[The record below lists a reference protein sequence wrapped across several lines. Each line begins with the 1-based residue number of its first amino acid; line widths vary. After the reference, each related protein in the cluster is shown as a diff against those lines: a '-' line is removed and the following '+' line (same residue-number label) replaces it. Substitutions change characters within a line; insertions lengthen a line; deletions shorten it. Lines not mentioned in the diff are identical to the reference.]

1 MYDIKALYEAQSV
14 AHAVQLLLQLPAL
27 LGALKTLGNG
37 GVMSIAFKNPIGLI
51 VLLVIAVLAI
61 GILVTVAWVAGLVTA
76 VVRLWQAF
84 REDRAMG
91 TPFRPHFPAAG
102 RSRPKAGSTAAGTP
116 APPAAAAGTGTTG
129 TATAGTTEP
138 PAPAKR
144 SSPAGQWPAGL
155 LSFSSRG
162 MAWCASVPEEVV
174 SRSMP
179 AAAPL
184 TASPLPRR
192 AERPGSQRC
201 GSGVPSVRQCGRR
214 WW

>member
-1 MYDIKALYEAQSV
+1 MMLKRELLRLGLCAAVGLIIGLLYAGPSAMVPFALYAIGLFYGIRFV
-14 AHAVQLLLQLPAL
+14 LPAL

-102 RSRPKAGSTAAGTP
+102 RSRPKAGSAARQEDDWEDGSWNS
-116 APPAAAAGTGTTG
+116 G
-129 TATAGTTEP
+129 
-138 PAPAKR
+138 
-144 SSPAGQWPAGL
+144 SSGG
-155 LSFSSRG
+155 SSWDG
-162 MAWCASVPEEVV
+162 DDWNSD
-174 SRSMP
+174 
-179 AAAPL
+179 
-184 TASPLPRR
+184 
-192 AERPGSQRC
+192 G
-201 GSGVPSVRQCGRR
+201 
-214 WW
+214 WDD